1 MDKKLFTHRLKQLRK
16 ERARSRNAAAKDL
29 GLNAQTLEKY
39 EKGLTLPNI
48 EIAAGIANYYGVS
61 VNYLLGID
69 EEPKS
74 EQELVCN
81 ISDYTGLNQENVIL
95 LHDVLFSS
103 DEYILLDVI
112 NRIFPN
118 LLKLCEVMKKYGD
131 LISINNY
138 IKDKNTDVETPK
150 LKQLIAEMKANED
163 NDFYKWKYLKEC
175 EQVLSAYINLIQI
188 EETEKENPRPNDEH
202 SDGE

>member
-16 ERARSRNAAAKDL
+16 DRARSRNAAAKDL

-74 EQELVCN
+74 EQELICN
-81 ISDYTGLNQENVIL
+81 ISDYTGLNQENIIL

-118 LLKLCEVMKKYGD
+118 SLKLCEVMKKYGD

-138 IKDKNTDVETPK
+138 IKDKNADVETPK

-188 EETEKENPRPNDEH
+188 EETEKENSRPNDEH

>member
-74 EQELVCN
+74 EQELICN
-81 ISDYTGLNQENVIL
+81 ISDYTGLNQENIIL

-112 NRIFPN
+112 NRIFPY

-138 IKDKNTDVETPK
+138 IKDKNADVETPK
-150 LKQLIAEMKANED
+150 LKQLIAEMKANEN

-202 SDGE
+202 SDGK